1 MHSIFVA
8 GSRALSRLNP
18 EIRKRLDNIVDQNF
32 SVLVGDANGADKAV
46 QKYLANLQYSSV
58 IVYCMES
65 CRNNLGGW
73 PVRSHTAGRDVK
85 RDRYYYG
92 IKDAVM
98 AKNATCGFM
107 LWDGISKGTLANA
120 INLLGSDKKVV
131 LYLSPK
137 KRFFNLHN
145 FKDLDNALTA
155 NGVTDVA
162 RFLESM
168 GVRGAASKQLPFEAA
183 GLVVRQ

>member
-1 MHSIFVA
+1 VHSVFVA

-46 QKYLANLQYSSV
+46 QKYLAERRFPHV

-65 CRNNLGGW
+65 CRNNLGEW
-73 PVRSHTAGRDVK
+73 PVRSHTAERDVK

-92 IKDAVM
+92 IKDAAM
-98 AKNATCGFM
+98 AKDATCGFM
-107 LWDGISKGTLANA
+107 LWDGISKGTLSNA
-120 INLLGSDKKVV
+120 INLLDSDKKVV

-137 KRFFNLHN
+137 KQFFNLHN
-145 FKDLDNALTA
+145 FADLDKALNA
-155 NGVTDVA
+155 NGITDVA

-168 GVRGAASKQLPFEAA
+168 GLRGAASKKLSFDAA
-183 GLVVRQ
+183 GLAVRQ